1 MRFWD
6 SSALIPLLLQEDR
19 SSDAALLI
27 RQDSTIL
34 TSALTP
40 VEIASA
46 LWRRRHAGQL
56 DAAVHDDV
64 ERAFAELTRRWRAV
78 AVTQEI
84 VRLALGVL
92 SRHPLRSMDAL
103 QLAAALFV
111 SGRTEGLEMVTFDTR
126 LGRAARNEG
135 LIVIM

>member
-1 MRFWD
+1 
-6 SSALIPLLLQEDR
+6 
-19 SSDAALLI
+19 
-27 RQDSTIL
+27 
-34 TSALTP
+34 
-40 VEIASA
+40 
-46 LWRRRHAGQL
+46 
-56 DAAVHDDV
+56 V
-64 ERAFAELTRRWRAV
+64 ERAFAELSRRWREV

-126 LGRAARNEG
+126 LGRAARDEG
-135 LIVIM
+135 LTVFM